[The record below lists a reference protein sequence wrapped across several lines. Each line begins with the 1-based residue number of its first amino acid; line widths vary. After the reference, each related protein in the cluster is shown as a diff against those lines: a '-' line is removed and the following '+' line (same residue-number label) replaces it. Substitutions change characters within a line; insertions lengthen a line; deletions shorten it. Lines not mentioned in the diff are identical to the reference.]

1 VQRLKENTMGSILE
15 ILVDDGR
22 FDTFVSAIQ
31 ASNLADTLN
40 SPGPFTVFAPTDDAF
55 VGLPEGMVDQ
65 VMDDIPSLT
74 RMITYHIVPGTVR
87 ADNLP
92 SQDALETVH
101 GDSITIQRMDGRF
114 FANDAL
120 LITNELRADNG
131 VIHAIDAVLLPSTH

>member
-1 VQRLKENTMGSILE
+1 MGSILE

-22 FDTFVSAIQ
+22 FNTFVSAVQ
-31 ASNLADTLN
+31 ASNLSDTLN

-74 RMITYHIVPGTVR
+74 RMITYHIVPGTVSEE
-87 ADNLP
+87 NLP
-92 SQDALETVH
+92 AQDALETVQ
-101 GDSITIQRMDGRF
+101 GDTISIQRMDGRF

-120 LITNELRADNG
+120 VMKSDLRADNG
-131 VIHAIDAVLLPSTH
+131 VIHAIDAVLLPPAR

>member
-1 VQRLKENTMGSILE
+1 MGSILE

-22 FDTFVSAIQ
+22 FNTFVSAVQ
-31 ASNLADTLN
+31 ASNLSDTLN

-74 RMITYHIVPGTVR
+74 RMITYHIVPGTVSEE
-87 ADNLP
+87 NLP
-92 SQDALETVH
+92 AQDALETVQ
-101 GDSITIQRMDGRF
+101 GDTITIQRMDGRF

-120 LITNELRADNG
+120 VMKSDLRADNG
-131 VIHAIDAVLLPSTH
+131 VIHAIDAVLLPPAR